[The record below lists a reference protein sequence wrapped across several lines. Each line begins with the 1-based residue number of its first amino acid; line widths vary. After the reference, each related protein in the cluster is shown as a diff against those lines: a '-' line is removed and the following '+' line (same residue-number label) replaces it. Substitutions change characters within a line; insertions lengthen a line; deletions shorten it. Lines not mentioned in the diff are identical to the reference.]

1 MAMSGSVVVVGAV
14 DAVKSENV
22 IVSTIEFMEEADA
35 TQEAIDFE
43 SDDDDWDK
51 ESDNDIHMNSDH

>member
-14 DAVKSENV
+14 DAVKSESV
-22 IVSTIEFMEEADA
+22 IVSTIEYMDEADT

-43 SDDDDWDK
+43 SDDDDWNK
-51 ESDNDIHMNSDH
+51 ESDDDIHMNFDH